1 MKKFLSVVLV
11 LVLTMSVALTASAA
25 DMSAG
30 VAVPVAEGG
39 LNMVDIGGAWDALS
53 DFLKLEPIMVFVN
66 GFHESMGDF
75 YVQFDVWL
83 RALRVVVDGLLA
95 GVFSGM

>member
-1 MKKFLSVVLV
+1 MKKLLSVVLV

-39 LNMVDIGGAWDALS
+39 LDMVDIGGAFDALS

-66 GFHESMGDF
+66 GFHEAMGDF
-75 YVQFDVWL
+75 YVQFDSWL
-83 RALRVVVDGLLA
+83 RAIGVVVYGILG
-95 GVFSGM
+95 GVFAG

>member
-30 VAVPVAEGG
+30 IAVPAAEGG
-39 LNMVDIGGAWDALS
+39 ITMPSVGEAFNALS
-53 DFLKLEPIMVFVN
+53 DFLKLEPIMVFIN
-66 GFHESMGDF
+66 GFHEAMGGF
-75 YVQFDVWL
+75 YIQLDTWL
-83 RALRVVVDGLLA
+83 RAIGVVVNGVLG
-95 GVFSGM
+95 GVFAG

>member
-30 VAVPVAEGG
+30 IAVPVAEGG
-39 LNMVDIGGAWDALS
+39 ITLPSVTEAFNAFA
-53 DFLKLEPIMVFVN
+53 DFLKLEPIMVFIN
-66 GFHESMGDF
+66 GFHEAMGGF
-75 YVQFDVWL
+75 YIQLDAFL
-83 RALRVVVDGLLA
+83 RAIGVVVNGVLGGIFA
-95 GVFSGM
+95 G

>member
-11 LVLTMSVALTASAA
+11 LVLMMSVALSASAI

-30 VAVPVAEGG
+30 LEIPSLEGFTMPDVTEAF
-39 LNMVDIGGAWDALS
+39 NAFA

-66 GFHESMGDF
+66 GFHEAMGDF
-75 YVQFDVWL
+75 YIQLDTWL
-83 RALRVVVDGLLA
+83 RAIGVVVTGVLGSVFA
-95 GVFSGM
+95 G